1 MLPIFVEIPLKKIV
15 ITKVGGP
22 EVLEVQQCPDLSPA
36 TDEVRIAVKAAGLN
50 FADIMARQGLYPD
63 APKFPCAMG
72 YEVAGVIDEIGASV
86 DKQWLGKE
94 VLCLTR
100 FGGQADQV
108 VAPIHQIFEKPA
120 TLSFEAA
127 AAIPVN
133 YLTAYQLLVAMGSLQ
148 SYETVLI
155 HNVGGGVGLAALEI
169 ARNIGAETYGTA
181 SKGKHEFLKQRG
193 LDHAIDY
200 RTQDWQQELLAMT
213 EGRGVDLISD
223 PIGGKNLKHSYQSLS
238 NTGRLG
244 MFGMSTVSEPGIKGK
259 LNLLKMLVQTP
270 FFHPFGLMNANKGV
284 FGVNMGRLWH
294 EHKKINVWMQVI
306 LDGLEE
312 GWINPH
318 VDKVFSFEEAA
329 EAHRYI
335 EERRNIGK
343 VILVP

>member
-1 MLPIFVEIPLKKIV
+1 MKKIV
-15 ITKVGGP
+15 ITKAGGP
-22 EVLEVQQCPDLSPA
+22 EVLQVQQCPDLTPA
-36 TDEVRIAVKAAGLN
+36 ADEVRIAVKASGLN

-63 APKFPCAMG
+63 APKFPCTVG
-72 YEVAGVIDEIGASV
+72 YEVAGVIDEVGTSV

-94 VLCLTR
+94 VISLTR

-108 VAPIHQIFEKPA
+108 VAPVHQIFEKPSS
-120 TLSFEAA
+120 LSFEEA

-148 SYETVLI
+148 SYESILI

-169 ARNIGAETYGTA
+169 AKKIGAETYGTA
-181 SKGKHEFLKQRG
+181 SGGKHAFLKQKG

-200 RTQDWQQELLAMT
+200 RTQDWKKELLSMT
-213 EGRGVDLISD
+213 NGRGVDLISD
-223 PIGGKNLKHSYQSLS
+223 PIGGKSLKDSYKSLS

-244 MFGMSTVSEPGIKGK
+244 MFGISTVSETGVKGK
-259 LNLLKMLVQTP
+259 LNLLKMVMQTP
-270 FFHPFGLMNANKGV
+270 FYHPFGLMNENKGV
-284 FGVNMGRLWH
+284 FGVNMGHLWH
-294 EHKKINVWMQVI
+294 EHKKINVWMQAI
-306 LDGLEE
+306 LDGLKE

-318 VDKVFSFEEAA
+318 VDKVFSFEDAG